1 MEKKESKLKKIHLKD
16 YTNKLEKVLEKKAFS
31 LQTKNLLLS
40 MFYKI
45 ENAYKDYE
53 KTKVKVSD
61 KGQFLDY
68 LTYIIENKCNE
79 IEIVNFEEKENI
91 NNYSINKETGKI
103 TTLGNEYYILNAII
117 EIAQEPLCI
126 PEEETM
132 LQMPISYFLN
142 TGIRMHLAEV
152 IRDFN
157 GWSWD
162 IVQKEIPN
170 IELNLVFQTFIY
182 LMGYEFIIEW
192 IKNESPLVD
201 CLILAYENLKQ
212 EFGEEKAKQAI
223 EFFCKFSIELYAK
236 QNKEEKS
243 IWENYKKENTIELE
257 KLDNKKEY
265 LEEITKQKKKYT
277 KQIEKIDKM
286 LNNKTELQKEYEQRN
301 EKLPNKEKIFSIRHL
316 INRLEIERQEYVD
329 KIKECNNLIDPK
341 GFVTRKYEVNKKVQF
356 LKKLDLER
364 KNTRKSLLE
373 LCMLFLSCLQIKIAK
388 EQNKQEIISYFY
400 ILRYYR
406 FLTFDKEGT
415 ALKDIE
421 KLKESFEK
429 TIQLLLE
436 KAQKLDL
443 IDNITIDQDIN
454 YQIIHKLF
462 DAKMIDLNNIVIE
475 TKIENEKLYAIYYDT
490 NIIENKYEI
499 HSDKT
504 VKLKKRVRLFI

>member
-1 MEKKESKLKKIHLKD
+1 
-16 YTNKLEKVLEKKAFS
+16 
-31 LQTKNLLLS
+31 
-40 MFYKI
+40 
-45 ENAYKDYE
+45 
-53 KTKVKVSD
+53 
-61 KGQFLDY
+61 
-68 LTYIIENKCNE
+68 
-79 IEIVNFEEKENI
+79 
-91 NNYSINKETGKI
+91 
-103 TTLGNEYYILNAII
+103 
-117 EIAQEPLCI
+117 
-126 PEEETM
+126 
-132 LQMPISYFLN
+132 
-142 TGIRMHLAEV
+142 
-152 IRDFN
+152 
-157 GWSWD
+157 
-162 IVQKEIPN
+162 
-170 IELNLVFQTFIY
+170 
-182 LMGYEFIIEW
+182 
-192 IKNESPLVD
+192 
-201 CLILAYENLKQ
+201 
-212 EFGEEKAKQAI
+212 
-223 EFFCKFSIELYAK
+223 
-236 QNKEEKS
+236 
-243 IWENYKKENTIELE
+243 
-257 KLDNKKEY
+257 
-265 LEEITKQKKKYT
+265 
-277 KQIEKIDKM
+277 M